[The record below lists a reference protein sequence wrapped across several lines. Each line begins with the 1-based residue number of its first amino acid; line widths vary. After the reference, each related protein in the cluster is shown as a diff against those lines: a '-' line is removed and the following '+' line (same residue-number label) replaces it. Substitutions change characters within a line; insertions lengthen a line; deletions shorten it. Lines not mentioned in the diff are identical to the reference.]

1 MKVHLIAIGGSIMH
15 NLAIAL
21 KKRGYHVTGSDDEIY
36 EPAYSRLKHLD
47 ILPDNV
53 GWYPEK
59 ITDDLDF
66 VILGMHAK
74 TDNPELLEAQR
85 KGKKI
90 MSFPEFIY
98 EQSKNKKRIVIA
110 GSHGKTTVTS
120 MVMHIF
126 KYAGIDF
133 DYAVGSQVIG
143 FEDSIKLTSDAP
155 YIIIEGDEYLSS
167 PIDRQP
173 KFLWYQADI
182 VLINGVD
189 WDHINVFPT
198 YNLYLEQFSK
208 LLSSLKE
215 GSVALFNA
223 YDEKVENFVYK
234 SQTRAIKMSTR
245 KLPYTI
251 ENGVFIVDY
260 QSTKFPLNI
269 FGKHNI
275 ANLSGAITIA
285 NIVGI
290 GIEDTLKSM
299 ESYKG
304 ASKRLET
311 IYHQN
316 GVIVYRDFAHAPSK
330 VKASVEAVLDKHS
343 QQSIAAFLEL
353 NTFSS
358 LNPEFIVQY
367 KNTLDGIKSL
377 FVFVHP
383 DVQKNK
389 VSFNINQEFIIE
401 AFDNPNIQFINN
413 ELDLENAYKQA
424 IHNNEVIL
432 LMSSGKLAGLN
443 FIQLTEDNLSKAI
456 V

>member
-1 MKVHLIAIGGSIMH
+1 
-15 NLAIAL
+15 
-21 KKRGYHVTGSDDEIY
+21 
-36 EPAYSRLKHLD
+36 
-47 ILPDNV
+47 
-53 GWYPEK
+53 
-59 ITDDLDF
+59 
-66 VILGMHAK
+66 
-74 TDNPELLEAQR
+74 
-85 KGKKI
+85 
-90 MSFPEFIY
+90 
-98 EQSKNKKRIVIA
+98 
-110 GSHGKTTVTS
+110 
-120 MVMHIF
+120 
-126 KYAGIDF
+126 
-133 DYAVGSQVIG
+133 
-143 FEDSIKLTSDAP
+143 
-155 YIIIEGDEYLSS
+155 
-167 PIDRQP
+167 
-173 KFLWYQADI
+173 
-182 VLINGVD
+182 
-189 WDHINVFPT
+189 
-198 YNLYLEQFSK
+198 
-208 LLSSLKE
+208 
-215 GSVALFNA
+215 
-223 YDEKVENFVYK
+223 
-234 SQTRAIKMSTR
+234 
-245 KLPYTI
+245 
-251 ENGVFIVDY
+251 
-260 QSTKFPLNI
+260 
-269 FGKHNI
+269 
-275 ANLSGAITIA
+275 
-285 NIVGI
+285 
-290 GIEDTLKSM
+290 M

>member
-269 FGKHNI
+269 F
-275 ANLSGAITIA
+275 
-285 NIVGI
+285 
-290 GIEDTLKSM
+290 
-299 ESYKG
+299 
-304 ASKRLET
+304 
-311 IYHQN
+311 
-316 GVIVYRDFAHAPSK
+316 
-330 VKASVEAVLDKHS
+330 
-343 QQSIAAFLEL
+343 
-353 NTFSS
+353 
-358 LNPEFIVQY
+358 
-367 KNTLDGIKSL
+367 
-377 FVFVHP
+377 
-383 DVQKNK
+383 
-389 VSFNINQEFIIE
+389 
-401 AFDNPNIQFINN
+401 
-413 ELDLENAYKQA
+413 
-424 IHNNEVIL
+424 
-432 LMSSGKLAGLN
+432 
-443 FIQLTEDNLSKAI
+443 
-456 V
+456 